1 MKNNLMVRVIVW
13 VFAMVGWPA
22 FFMAVEPVLDV
33 APDRYQP
40 MIGLS
45 VVFLILGGWVIITYF
60 CIGKKSSAV
69 VVSIYFVI
77 YVSPLP
83 LFSSVY
89 SDCGPDVSLWKCR
102 WTCKSAEEL
111 WTLGVVDEY
120 FVYRTSALDRFSY
133 MPIEDFSALADMDK
147 VYAAGGFCEFL

>member
-1 MKNNLMVRVIVW
+1 
-13 VFAMVGWPA
+13 
-22 FFMAVEPVLDV
+22 MAVDAEMNDSLV
-33 APDRYQP
+33 RYQP
-40 MIGLS
+40 VIGLS

-83 LFSSVY
+83 LVFSVY
-89 SDCGPDVSLWKCR
+89 HDCGPDVSLWKCR

-111 WTLGVVDEY
+111 KTLDVVDEY
-120 FVYRTSALDRFSY
+120 FVYRTSALDRFSH
-133 MPIEDFSALADMDK
+133 MPIEDFSALADMEK
-147 VYAAGGFCEFL
+147 VYAAGGFCE